1 MSFQESN
8 AKGNQNEQEGVTI
21 DYLTHALELSNL
33 LELL

>member
-1 MSFQESN
+1 M
-8 AKGNQNEQEGVTI
+8 NEQEGVAI

>member
-1 MSFQESN
+1 MSFQESG
-8 AKGNQNEQEGVTI
+8 AKGNQNEKKGVAI